1 MKNTPAPW
9 IFVISIFLSGCAA
22 VGVKVEKKSDGRLH
36 REALA
41 IAESNKDSESA
52 RLLAEYHRKKS
63 PKAESALALVYLGA
77 VESAAEAE
85 PGTLGHQ
92 THQAA
97 MRGLIAL
104 MASRDFAELPL
115 PDGRSLRVSGDTRT
129 TLDPRTATTILPAQ
143 DVVISKLRV
152 RTLQSGAGLPCVA
165 HFAPESAALEGQPG
179 VPKLA
184 GLCEPVTAL
193 VRSDGKNPEL
203 VFHRTRIDDDALV
216 DGRRVKLAADFSA
229 PLAYMLS
236 RGRNRNID
244 IGALIWSDKNFR
256 HTGLFQFHRY
266 DPGKIP
272 VVFVHGL
279 LSRPETWVPAVNELM
294 ADEKVRERYQFWF
307 FLYPTGLPVWG
318 SAAELRSELDRY
330 RQALDPQRRN
340 RNLDRMVLV
349 GHSMGGLVSSLQVR
363 SGGEALW
370 GQFMQTPPEKLSLSP
385 RLKERI
391 VEVVEFQPRPDVSR
405 VVFFAT
411 PHRGSNMAVHPAAEF
426 FSRLVRVP
434 INFIQADVRI
444 LQSVVRNEFRGLFTA
459 PANSLVFLRANSPL
473 LESILALPMR
483 PGVPYH
489 SIVGDQGKGN
499 APESSD
505 GVVPYWS
512 SRMDGAQSEKIVPS
526 GHGAH
531 EHPEGIEELRRILR
545 LHLPPR

>member
-1 MKNTPAPW
+1 MAA
-9 IFVISIFLSGCAA
+9 ILFLSGCAA
-22 VGVKVEKKSDGRLH
+22 VGVKVEKTGDGRLR

-41 IAESNKDSESA
+41 IAESNKGSGAA
-52 RLLAEYHRKKS
+52 RLLAEGYRKKS
-63 PKAESALALVYLGA
+63 PEAERAAAFLGA
-77 VESAAEAE
+77 VESTAEAGQ
-85 PGTLGHQ
+85 GTPGHQ
-92 THQAA
+92 IHQAA
-97 MRGLIAL
+97 LRGLLSL
-104 MASRDFAELPL
+104 MAARGFAELPL
-115 PDGRSLRVSGDTRT
+115 PDGRPLGVSGDSRNTM
-129 TLDPRTATTILPAQ
+129 DPRTATRVFPAG
-143 DVVISKLRV
+143 DVVILKLRG
-152 RTLQSGAGLPCVA
+152 RTVQAGAGLPCVA
-165 HFAPESAALEGQPG
+165 HFAPGSAALAGQPG

-193 VRSDGKNPEL
+193 VRGGGKNPEL
-203 VFHRTRIDDDALV
+203 VFYRTRVDDDALV
-216 DGRRVKLAADFSA
+216 DGRRTKLAADFSA

-236 RGRNRNID
+236 KGRNRNID
-244 IGALIWSDKNFR
+244 IGALIRSDKNIG
-256 HTGLFQFHRY
+256 HTGLYQFHRY

-279 LSRPETWVPAVNELM
+279 LSRPETWVPAVNGLM
-294 ADEKVRERYQFWF
+294 ADEKIRERYQFWF

-318 SAAELRSELDRY
+318 SAAELRSELGRY
-330 RQALDPQRRN
+330 RQELDPQRRN
-340 RNLDRMVLV
+340 RNLDRMVLA

-363 SGGEALW
+363 TGGKALW
-370 GQFMQTPPEKLSLSP
+370 GQFMGTPPEKLSLSP
-385 RLKERI
+385 KLKERV
-391 VEVVEFQPRPDVSR
+391 VEVVEFQPRPEVAR

-444 LQSVVRNEFRGLFTA
+444 LQSVVRNEFRDLFTA

-489 SIVGDQGKGN
+489 SVVGDQGKGN

-512 SRMDGAQSEKIVPS
+512 SRMDGAESEKIVPS

-531 EHPEGIEELRRILR
+531 EHPEGIGELRRILR
-545 LHLPPR
+545 LHLSGR

>member
-1 MKNTPAPW
+1 
-9 IFVISIFLSGCAA
+9 
-22 VGVKVEKKSDGRLH
+22 
-36 REALA
+36 
-41 IAESNKDSESA
+41 
-52 RLLAEYHRKKS
+52 
-63 PKAESALALVYLGA
+63 
-77 VESAAEAE
+77 
-85 PGTLGHQ
+85 
-92 THQAA
+92 
-97 MRGLIAL
+97 
-104 MASRDFAELPL
+104 
-115 PDGRSLRVSGDTRT
+115 
-129 TLDPRTATTILPAQ
+129 
-143 DVVISKLRV
+143 
-152 RTLQSGAGLPCVA
+152 
-165 HFAPESAALEGQPG
+165 
-179 VPKLA
+179 
-184 GLCEPVTAL
+184 
-193 VRSDGKNPEL
+193 
-203 VFHRTRIDDDALV
+203 
-216 DGRRVKLAADFSA
+216 
-229 PLAYMLS
+229 
-236 RGRNRNID
+236 
-244 IGALIWSDKNFR
+244 
-256 HTGLFQFHRY
+256 
-266 DPGKIP
+266 
-272 VVFVHGL
+272 
-279 LSRPETWVPAVNELM
+279 
-294 ADEKVRERYQFWF
+294 
-307 FLYPTGLPVWG
+307 
-318 SAAELRSELDRY
+318 
-330 RQALDPQRRN
+330 
-340 RNLDRMVLV
+340 
-349 GHSMGGLVSSLQVR
+349 
-363 SGGEALW
+363 
-370 GQFMQTPPEKLSLSP
+370 MQTPPEKLSLSP